1 MTTGSFFWEG
11 SQRSLALA
19 SQQRQR
25 ELCGAFHPV
34 HLFLPHEA
42 LWMRCSRV
50 RLLSPHNL
58 RLNSAAQVNISYF
71 SQPPCPFPVPLCC
84 YLLQQ
89 RTNGN
94 RWPASS
100 LIKIYTGEAKTGQ
113 VLKPTA
119 PKRALQEQ
127 PSPLPCLFFFF
138 PLSFLLH
145 GNRVGV
151 KEMCKHTL
159 VLSTSLSARL
169 NRSHK
174 NMFCTSRT
182 CRRLKLSAAC
192 QQKQTL
198 ETGLG
203 YHNPP

>member
-71 SQPPCPFPVPLCC
+71 SQPLCPFPVPLCC
-84 YLLQQ
+84 YLLQH

-100 LIKIYTGEAKTGQ
+100 LIKDLHRRGKDWPGAETNSSKKGPAG
-113 VLKPTA
+113 A
-119 PKRALQEQ
+119 AL
-127 PSPLPCLFFFF
+127 SSSLFVFFF
-138 PLSFLLH
+138 PFKLL
-145 GNRVGV
+145 VAW
-151 KEMCKHTL
+151 E
-159 VLSTSLSARL
+159 
-169 NRSHK
+169 
-174 NMFCTSRT
+174 
-182 CRRLKLSAAC
+182 
-192 QQKQTL
+192 
-198 ETGLG
+198 
-203 YHNPP
+203 